1 VSGWVVAVVG
11 LALSAVGV
19 LAAAAAS
26 TVGRVELYRWAAGES
41 AVSAAADRLLEA
53 PDRIVRSAKG
63 LATLGLLVAGLGL
76 APLVDELPY
85 PLMAAAV
92 ILVGIP
98 IILGLVYAVPRA
110 LGRRDPE
117 QVVRHVVPVLVQ
129 AASLLSPLS
138 AAAAGAGRTRAAER
152 DEPAPLGAR
161 EHLPALAG
169 VLSFSERAVREVM
182 TPRTEIVAVREGSP
196 VDEITRLFAE
206 SGYSRLPVYGE
217 SLDHI
222 VGMLYAFDLLKIA
235 PAASLP
241 TRPVTM
247 TPTSKQ
253 AGDLLIEMQRERRQM
268 AVVLDEFGGTAGI
281 VTFEDLLEELVGE
294 IFDEHDRPVQLAGD
308 AARLMEVAGTTPVE
322 EVAAAFG
329 VHLPESSETIAGL
342 LTRLAGRIPA
352 AGERYALAGLEF
364 DVLAA
369 TPNRLDRILVR
380 HGPIPVVDLAGG
392 VVR

>member
-1 VSGWVVAVVG
+1 MSGWVVAIAG
-11 LALSAVGV
+11 LVLSAVGV
-19 LAAAAAS
+19 LAAVAAS
-26 TVGRVELYRWAAGES
+26 TVGRVELYRWAADAS
-41 AVSAAADRLLEA
+41 PVSAAADRLLEA

-63 LATLGLLVAGLGL
+63 LATLGLLIAGVGM
-76 APLVDELPY
+76 APLVADLPY
-85 PLMAAAV
+85 PLMAASV
-92 ILVGIP
+92 VLVGIP
-98 IILGLVYAVPRA
+98 IILGAVYAVPRA

-129 AASLLSPLS
+129 AASVLSPLS
-138 AAAAGAGRTRAAER
+138 ASAAGAGRFRTPDR
-152 DEPAPLGAR
+152 DGPAPIGAR

-169 VLSFSERAVREVM
+169 VLSFSERPVREVM
-182 TPRTEIVAVREGSP
+182 TPRTEIVAVREGTP
-196 VDEITRLFAE
+196 VDEISRLFAE
-206 SGYSRLPVYGE
+206 SGYSRVPVYHE

-222 VGMLYAFDLLKIA
+222 VGMIYAFDLLKTT

-241 TRPVTM
+241 TRPVAM
-247 TPTSKQ
+247 TPVSKQ
-253 AGDLLIEMQRERRQM
+253 AGDLLIEMQRDRRQM

-294 IFDEHDRPVQLAGD
+294 IFDEQDRTAPTVGDSAQLV
-308 AARLMEVAGTTPVE
+308 EVPATTPVE

-329 VHLPESSETIAGL
+329 VRLPESSETIAGL
-342 LTRLAGRIPA
+342 LTRLAGRIPV

-380 HGPIPVVDLAGG
+380 RGPAPVVDLSGEVA
-392 VVR
+392 R

>member
-1 VSGWVVAVVG
+1 MSGWVVAVVG

-26 TVGRVELYRWAAGES
+26 TVGRVELYRWAAG
-41 AVSAAADRLLEA
+41 AKPVSAAADRLLDA

-63 LATLGLLVAGLGL
+63 LATLGLLVAGLGV

-85 PLMAAAV
+85 PLMAASV
-92 ILVGIP
+92 VLVGIP
-98 IILGLVYAVPRA
+98 IILALVYAVPRA

-117 QVVRHVVPVLVQ
+117 QVVRHVVPTLVQ

-138 AAAAGAGRTRAAER
+138 AAAAGVGRGRAADR
-152 DEPAPLGAR
+152 PEPAPQGAR

-196 VDEITRLFAE
+196 VGEISRLIAE
-206 SGYSRLPVYGE
+206 SGYSRLPVYRE

-222 VGMLYAFDLLKIA
+222 VGMIYAFDLLKIA

-294 IFDEHDRPVQLAGD
+294 IFDEPDRPVSLAGD
-308 AARLMEVAGTTPVE
+308 AVRLMEVAGTTPVE

-329 VHLPESSETIAGL
+329 VRLPESSETIAGL
-342 LTRLAGRIPA
+342 LTRLAGRIPV

-380 HGPIPVVDLAGG
+380 HGPVPAVDLAGG